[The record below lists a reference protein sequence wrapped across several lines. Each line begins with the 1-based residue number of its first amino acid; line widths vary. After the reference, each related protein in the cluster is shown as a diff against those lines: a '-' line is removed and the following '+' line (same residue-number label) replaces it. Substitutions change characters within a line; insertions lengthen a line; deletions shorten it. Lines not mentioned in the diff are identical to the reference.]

1 MNPVTLVHGTAWG
14 PAGAMPY
21 FQTGRGRPVLLLHDV
36 NGLMRRASL
45 LAALAQAHRLIVPDL
60 RAIDGANGKDKPQA
74 AWIRDLLDALGFD
87 GVTVIAD
94 ADHAMPALRVAL
106 TEPERVERL
115 VLLTDGPADPPP
127 SALADRF
134 EQVGTPFLVLPWA
147 DDSGSLSEFL
157 AA

>member
-1 MNPVTLVHGTAWG
+1 MTPVTLVHGTAWG
-14 PAGAMPY
+14 PAGAMSY

-36 NGLMRRASL
+36 DGLMHRASM
-45 LAALAQAHRLIVPDL
+45 LASLAQAHRLIVPDL
-60 RAIDGANGKDKPQA
+60 TTPADGGSRDKPQA
-74 AWIRDLLDALGFD
+74 AYLRDLLDALGFD

-94 ADHAMPALRVAL
+94 ADHAMAALRVAL
-106 TEPERVERL
+106 TEPDLVERL

-147 DDSGSLSEFL
+147 DDSGSLTDFL

>member
-1 MNPVTLVHGTAWG
+1 MSPVTLVHGTAWG
-14 PAGAMPY
+14 PAGAMSY

-36 NGLMRRASL
+36 DGLMHRASL
-45 LAALAQAHRLIVPDL
+45 LAVLAQAHRLIVPDL
-60 RAIDGANGKDKPQA
+60 PSANGGPKDKPQA
-74 AWIRDLLDALGFD
+74 AWISDLLDALGFD

-106 TEPERVERL
+106 TDPERVERL

-127 SALADRF
+127 VALADRF
-134 EQVGTPFLVLPWA
+134 EQVGTPLLVVSWA
-147 DDSGSLSEFL
+147 GNTDTLTEFL